1 MFIYLLILLIAIP
14 VLEIIIFIEIGSF
27 VGTFNTI
34 LLTFLTAIVG
44 VYLVRQQG
52 LSTIRKIMVQLQ
64 SGERPVVTM
73 FEGLVI
79 LVAGVLLLTP
89 GFFTDTIGFLGLIPV
104 TRTLM
109 IRLVQTTMMKRYNVH
124 QDDTIEGEYI
134 DYYSF
139 GQILSKRFYVNN
151 QLEGIY
157 KEFYKNGQLHIKK
170 NYKNNITS
178 NFNVFAASSSEY
190 NDSIS

>member
-1 MFIYLLILLIAIP
+1 
-14 VLEIIIFIEIGSF
+14 
-27 VGTFNTI
+27 
-34 LLTFLTAIVG
+34 
-44 VYLVRQQG
+44 
-52 LSTIRKIMVQLQ
+52 MVQLQ

-109 IRLVQTTMMKRYNVH
+109 IRLVQTTMTKRYNVH

-134 DYYSF
+134 DLDDD
-139 GQILSKRFYVNN
+139 GDQ
-151 QLEGIY
+151 
-157 KEFYKNGQLHIKK
+157 KN
-170 NYKNNITS
+170 
-178 NFNVFAASSSEY
+178 
-190 NDSIS
+190 